1 MDLREILRIQ
11 LDYWHGMLQQV
22 LDGYGADVLQ
32 RAQGTVPSIAAI
44 YAHAVIWGGH
54 GRPHEAAGRPAGLH
68 FIEHAGE
75 IAAIK
80 GVQGLHGLPY

>member
-44 YAHAVIWGGH
+44 YAHAVIWEDMVVH
-54 GRPHEAAGRPAGLH
+54 TKL
-68 FIEHAGE
+68 
-75 IAAIK
+75 
-80 GVQGLHGLPY
+80 QGAPPVYTSSNTLARSRR